1 MAFSLDYLAKIELSQ
16 NQFERT
22 YNAAT
27 GSASGIAIEMWT
39 FNASASAANNST
51 AQTVAANYFNGA
63 NGYLKVGDL
72 IWVVSNDPGYH
83 LIYVATNAGGNV
95 TTVNLI

>member
-1 MAFSLDYLAKIELSQ
+1 MAFDLSFLSRVEQ
-16 NQFERT
+16 TQQYDKTLNVS
-22 YNAAT
+22 T
-27 GSASGIAIEMWT
+27 GLVLGSIPKMWT
-39 FNASASAANNST
+39 FNAAATAANNST

-63 NGYLKVGDL
+63 SGYLEVGDL

-95 TTVNLI
+95 TTINLV